1 MKNTILFYLLLNTC
15 FLIAQSKKEQ
25 IETLKFRIDSLNT
38 MITVERNSSNQNI
51 LNLNA
56 NISSLENHTKILNT
70 EIEETKLEVKM
81 LRESNSK
88 KDMEIQI
95 KANEIIGLLQTV
107 RELKDSIKN
116 TSQRID
122 TLIWEIPDITW
133 NQIEFNIKLCL
144 PVSKFYAPKGN
155 LLVSRDSKIKIC
167 YDYNYT
173 VWLDEDEGIPLFYSK
188 KDAINYYSKNL
199 QDLELT
205 NEKIEGTLSNND
217 GFVIRGKNAAN
228 QLTLIK
234 GIYDELESM
243 QGREEGEPNWL
254 WSNTLIIKVTADQTD
269 EEEFNYISNLL
280 INNFTPKSIIH
291 KY

>member
-70 EIEETKLEVKM
+70 EIEETKLEVKI

-144 PVSKFYAPKGN
+144 PVSKF
-155 LLVSRDSKIKIC
+155 
-167 YDYNYT
+167 
-173 VWLDEDEGIPLFYSK
+173 
-188 KDAINYYSKNL
+188 
-199 QDLELT
+199 
-205 NEKIEGTLSNND
+205 
-217 GFVIRGKNAAN
+217 
-228 QLTLIK
+228 
-234 GIYDELESM
+234 
-243 QGREEGEPNWL
+243 
-254 WSNTLIIKVTADQTD
+254 
-269 EEEFNYISNLL
+269 
-280 INNFTPKSIIH
+280 
-291 KY
+291 